1 MTGHE
6 ILSHSRGWSEKWR
19 PRYIFHWI
27 TKKKSKESMQLLNGC
42 SASDGETFSIQKA
55 LGREVLFWD
64 SVSWRDALWPGG
76 FRQSSLQRSDE
87 EAGERS
93 GERWLGNWV
102 PPIHPHLPSVGIGLR
117 NTNADKDGQQQRR
130 GVSMIE
136 GLQEPLLLYSARSK
150 DFSTYASSFALGHPL
165 SESPLFFSLFWFLCV
180 KKWCSGSWRRQ
191 AWAFS
196 K

>member
-27 TKKKSKESMQLLNGC
+27 TKKSKESMQLLNGC

>member
-1 MTGHE
+1 MWLAMRF
-6 ILSHSRGWSEKWR
+6 LSHSRGWSEKWR

-27 TKKKSKESMQLLNGC
+27 TKKSKESMQLLNGC

-87 EAGERS
+87 TGETS